1 MVVSSKNILS
11 KINMIEWNTETG
23 RIERNMNSNNILE
36 LLENNARLTARDL
49 ADILNEDEQEIKKE
63 IDQLEKDKIICGYH
77 TVINYNKALK
87 DQKVMAFIEVDVTPQ
102 RNRGYDK
109 TAELI
114 ANYPEVDT
122 MYLLSG
128 DCDFMC
134 LVTGKTM
141 FEVARF
147 VSDKIACVEDV
158 RSTKTLFVL
167 KQYKQSGLVMK
178 DSLPTVEEGR
188 LVVTP

>member
-1 MVVSSKNILS
+1 MNQSLILD
-11 KINMIEWNTETG
+11 
-23 RIERNMNSNNILE
+23 
-36 LLENNARLTARDL
+36 LLENNARLTSQDL
-49 ADILNEDEQEIKKE
+49 ADILNEDEASIKSEI
-63 IDQLEKDKIICGYH
+63 QSLEKNKIICGYH
-77 TVINYNKALK
+77 TIINYNKALK
-87 DQKVMAFIEVDVTPQ
+87 DQKVFAYIEVSCTPT
-102 RNRGYDK
+102 RNRVYDK
-109 TAELI
+109 TAALI

-128 DCDFMC
+128 DCDFLC
-134 LVTGKTM
+134 LVQGKTM

-167 KQYKQSGLVMK
+167 KQYKQSGIVMIDK
-178 DSLPTVEEGR
+178 PEDKESR

>member
-1 MVVSSKNILS
+1 MNQSLILD
-11 KINMIEWNTETG
+11 
-23 RIERNMNSNNILE
+23 
-36 LLENNARLTARDL
+36 LLENNARLTSQDL
-49 ADILNEDEQEIKKE
+49 ADILNEDEASIKSEI
-63 IDQLEKDKIICGYH
+63 QSLEKNKI
-77 TVINYNKALK
+77 INYNKALK
-87 DQKVMAFIEVDVTPQ
+87 DQKVLAYIEVSCTPT

-109 TAELI
+109 TAALI

-128 DCDFMC
+128 DCDFLC
-134 LVTGKTM
+134 LVQGKTM

-167 KQYKQSGLVMK
+167 KQYKQSGIVMIDK
-178 DSLPTVEEGR
+178 PEDKESR

>member
-1 MVVSSKNILS
+1 MNQSLILD
-11 KINMIEWNTETG
+11 
-23 RIERNMNSNNILE
+23 
-36 LLENNARLTARDL
+36 LLENNARLTSQDL
-49 ADILNEDEQEIKKE
+49 ADILNEDEASIKSEI
-63 IDQLEKDKIICGYH
+63 QSLEKNKIIY
-77 TVINYNKALK
+77 YNKALK
-87 DQKVMAFIEVDVTPQ
+87 DQKVLAYIEVSCTPT

-109 TAELI
+109 TAALI

-128 DCDFMC
+128 DCDFLC
-134 LVTGKTM
+134 LVQGKTM

-167 KQYKQSGLVMK
+167 KQYKQSGIVMIDK
-178 DSLPTVEEGR
+178 PEDKESR

>member
-1 MVVSSKNILS
+1 MNQSLILD
-11 KINMIEWNTETG
+11 
-23 RIERNMNSNNILE
+23 
-36 LLENNARLTARDL
+36 LLENNARLTPQDL
-49 ADILNEDEQEIKKE
+49 ADILNEDEASIKSEI
-63 IDQLEKDKIICGYH
+63 QSLEKNKIICGYH
-77 TVINYNKALK
+77 TIINYNKALK
-87 DQKVMAFIEVDVTPQ
+87 DQKVLAYIEVSCTPT

-109 TAELI
+109 TAALI

-128 DCDFMC
+128 DCDFLC
-134 LVTGKTM
+134 LVQ
-141 FEVARF
+141 VARF

-167 KQYKQSGLVMK
+167 KQYKQSGIVMIDK
-178 DSLPTVEEGR
+178 PEDKESR